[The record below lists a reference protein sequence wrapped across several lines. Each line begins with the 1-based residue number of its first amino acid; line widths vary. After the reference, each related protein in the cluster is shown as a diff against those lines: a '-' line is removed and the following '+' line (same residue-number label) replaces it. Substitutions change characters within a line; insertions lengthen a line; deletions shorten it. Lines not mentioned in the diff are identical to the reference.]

1 MGTAGDKENCSVC
14 GADLKNERIT
24 YTQTIGDRVYIVRE
38 VPAQVCTQCG
48 EVYLS
53 PSTVD
58 AIQEAIERGRAI
70 KTVKVPV
77 YDLSSV
83 PSHP

>member
-1 MGTAGDKENCSVC
+1 MRGVNLTYSIC
-14 GADLKNERIT
+14 GSDLESQRIT
-24 YTQTIGDRVYIVRE
+24 YTQTIGDRIYIVQD
-38 VPAQVCTQCG
+38 VPAQVCPRCG

-58 AIQEAIERGRAI
+58 AIQRVIETGTA
-70 KTVKVPV
+70 KATVQVPV

-83 PSHP
+83 AS